1 MTFFRPFTGFLR
13 QNILC
18 TTAKLHANPLV
29 SPMLPKYSYAILVCL
44 LSCFTLQAQDLDSLM
59 NLNAYTQESDLQ
71 KMLNKNVAV
80 SANKLTTRETPGILS
95 VITSEE
101 IQNSGARDMIDVLRL
116 VPGFDVLQDLQFVMG
131 IGLRGSWANE
141 GKVLVMMDGLPL
153 NDLLYQSVALG
164 NRFAVDAIERIEII
178 RGPGSAVYGGSA
190 EYGVINIITKAASSL
205 DGVGVYGTGGF
216 HADAVGRTNG
226 GVMAA
231 QKGEDLS
238 WDLSLFKGKGIIS
251 DRQYQ
256 DIFNT
261 VDADLAKETRAD
273 PMNINVGLRYKDLS
287 IRTMYDE
294 FEISEPQS
302 DVSFKNYSLDV
313 QYKIHLSDKFNI
325 TPHVQYLNQTPWYY
339 DYPDTPE
346 LEFDVRAVRSLG
358 QLDAQWDVSRK
369 VNINFGGLYFQDQ
382 STDKQTDETMLT
394 LRNFAFYTQAL
405 FKHRLAN
412 ATIGFRFEKN
422 NRYNGAFVP
431 RLALTRKI
439 ENLHFKILYSTAF
452 RSPSLQNVLLD
463 TTGAKPEKSN
473 VFEFEVG
480 YQFTPE
486 MLLAVN
492 AFSITTKDIIIYG
505 SDDDGGEWYENYK
518 KSGSRGVEIVY
529 SIRKKN
535 WYGHLTYSYSQA
547 ISSNAVDK
555 YVVPQTS
562 KQYVGFPSYKITLNT
577 NVYLTPN
584 LSLNPTFVFAGKR
597 YAYTIID
604 EEEEPVATTLDPYL
618 LTNVFLNYK
627 ELLPGLTVGAG
638 VYDAF
643 NERPSIPEAYNG
655 GSGAYAPIPG
665 RSREYIVKVA
675 YQINFKK

>member
-1 MTFFRPFTGFLR
+1 
-13 QNILC
+13 
-18 TTAKLHANPLV
+18 
-29 SPMLPKYSYAILVCL
+29 MLQKYGYAILVCI
-44 LSCFTLQAQDLDSLM
+44 LSCLALQAQDLDSLM
-59 NLNAYTQESDLQ
+59 NLNAYTQESELQ

-80 SANKLTTRETPGILS
+80 SANKLMTRETPGILS

-131 IGLRGSWANE
+131 IGLRGNWANE

-164 NRFAVDAIERIEII
+164 NRFAVDAIDRIEII

-190 EYGVINIITKAASSL
+190 EYGVINIITKAANSL
-205 DGVGVYGTGGF
+205 DGVGIYGTGGF

-238 WDLSLFKGKGIIS
+238 WDLSLFKGKGIVS
-251 DRQYQ
+251 DQQYQ

-261 VDADLAKETRAD
+261 PDANLSKDTRSD

-294 FEISEPQS
+294 FKTS
-302 DVSFKNYSLDV
+302 DPESNVSFKNYVLDV
-313 QYKIHLSDKFNI
+313 QYKINFSDKFNL
-325 TPHVQYLNQTPWYY
+325 TPHVQYMDQTPWYY
-339 DYPDTPE
+339 DYPDTPGPD
-346 LEFDVRAVRSLG
+346 FDVKAVRTLG
-358 QLDAQWDVSRK
+358 QLDAHWDISRK
-369 VNINFGGLYFQDQ
+369 MNINFGGLYFRDQ
-382 STDKQTDETMLT
+382 STDKPSDEIMLT

-431 RLALTRKI
+431 RLALTKKI
-439 ENLHFKILYSTAF
+439 ENLHFKVLYSASF

-473 VFEFEVG
+473 VFEVEVG

-505 SDDDGGEWYENYK
+505 STGEGDSFDEWYENYK

-529 SIRKKN
+529 SVRKKN

-555 YVVPQTS
+555 FSVPQTS

-597 YAYTIID
+597 YAYTTLSD
-604 EEEEPVATTLDPYL
+604 EEEPVATTLDPYL

-627 ELLPGLTVGAG
+627 ELLPGLTIGAG

-643 NERPSIPEAYNG
+643 NERPSIPQAYNG

-665 RSREYIVKVA
+665 RSREYIVKVS

>member
-1 MTFFRPFTGFLR
+1 
-13 QNILC
+13 
-18 TTAKLHANPLV
+18 
-29 SPMLPKYSYAILVCL
+29 MLQKYGYAILVCI
-44 LSCFTLQAQDLDSLM
+44 LSCLALQAQDLDSLM
-59 NLNAYTQESDLQ
+59 NLNAYTQESELQ

-80 SANKLTTRETPGILS
+80 SANKLMPRETPGILS

-131 IGLRGSWANE
+131 IGLRGNWANE

-164 NRFAVDAIERIEII
+164 NRFAVDAIDRIEII

-190 EYGVINIITKAASSL
+190 EYGVINIITKAANSL
-205 DGVGVYGTGGF
+205 DGVGIYGTGGF

-238 WDLSLFKGKGIIS
+238 WDLSLFKGKGIVS

-261 VDADLAKETRAD
+261 LDADLSKDTHAD

-294 FEISEPQS
+294 FKTS
-302 DVSFKNYSLDV
+302 DPESNVSFKNYVLDV
-313 QYKIHLSDKFNI
+313 QYKITFSDKFNL
-325 TPHVQYLNQTPWYY
+325 TPHVQYMDQTPWYY
-339 DYPDTPE
+339 DYPDTPGPD
-346 LEFDVRAVRSLG
+346 FDVKAVRTLG
-358 QLDAQWDVSRK
+358 QLDAHWDISRK
-369 VNINFGGLYFQDQ
+369 VNINFGGLYFRDQ
-382 STDKQTDETMLT
+382 STDKPSDETMLT

-412 ATIGFRFEKN
+412 ATIGFRLEKN
-422 NRYNGAFVP
+422 NRYDGAFVP

-439 ENLHFKILYSTAF
+439 ENLHFKVLYSASF

-505 SDDDGGEWYENYK
+505 STGEGDSFDEWYENYK

-529 SIRKKN
+529 SVRKKN

-555 YVVPQTS
+555 FSVPQTS

-584 LSLNPTFVFAGKR
+584 LSLDPTFVFAGKR
-597 YAYTIID
+597 YAYTTLSD
-604 EEEEPVATTLDPYL
+604 EEEPVATTLDPYL

-627 ELLPGLTVGAG
+627 ELLPCLTIGAG

-643 NERPSIPEAYNG
+643 NESPAIPQAYNG
-655 GSGAYAPIPG
+655 GSGTYAPIPG
-665 RSREYIVKVA
+665 RSREYIVKVS